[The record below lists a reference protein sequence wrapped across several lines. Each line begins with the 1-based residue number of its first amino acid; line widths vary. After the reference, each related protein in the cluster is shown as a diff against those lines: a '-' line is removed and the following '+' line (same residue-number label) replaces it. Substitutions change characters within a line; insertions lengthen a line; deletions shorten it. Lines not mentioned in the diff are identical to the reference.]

1 MLKKLSFLTGC
12 VAIIMFM
19 TQSCTKT
26 TEKTILGPTVYDT
39 TLIVD
44 SSIIT
49 DTVVVHDTVIQID
62 TIIQVDTVVHVDT
75 IEVAC
80 APADGD
86 YYLALQKYLLPVANT
101 AGAYIYFPAMD
112 NTDDFA
118 IATTGSSSRDI
129 QLWAVLIDSS
139 YSSCGYDLG
148 PTYLFH
154 VVYNGST
161 FNCSYSNV
169 SGAPE
174 LSSSMNRRIIN
185 TMKKLIN

>member
-1 MLKKLSFLTGC
+1 MLKKLSLLIGC
-12 VAIIMFM
+12 AVIVMLM

-26 TEKTILGPTVYDT
+26 TEKTITGPTVYDT
-39 TLIVD
+39 TLVID

-49 DTVVVHDTVIQID
+49 DTVIVY
-62 TIIQVDTVVHVDT
+62 DTVVHVDT
-75 IEVAC
+75 IIQVDTIEVAG
-80 APADGD
+80 APIDAD
-86 YYLALQKYLLPVANT
+86 YYLALQKYLHSVANT
-101 AGAYIYFPAMD
+101 AGSYIYFPDMD
-112 NTDDFA
+112 NPDDFA

-174 LSSSMNRRIIN
+174 LSSSMNKRIIN